1 MQESPCFSRGENVKL
16 VSVQALM
23 SIAFLLTASTMAMF
37 RLKRRGLTKFTI
49 MTYLCKIAENL
60 AGVYVL
66 VKLAVSYLQA
76 IQYHLTSNEFIT
88 LAAQDKSCRLQKKE
102 NTMSTELVAIER
114 ITICKGDSNADDIR
128 SCLAHYLLQF
138 INSASIES
146 LSMHKLSIKVDGKTV
161 LFVQDKTGG
170 VGLKGLDTDWQHT
183 PEMSAI
189 LDQLVT
195 DVDVEVFL
203 SYEMI
208 HYFSTENFYGYNFW
222 SEVLQEYGCE
232 AVRYK
237 GLEYYDVESNVVML
251 SFDGKQLCDNPDY
264 VPESAVKDIHKWFCY
279 TFEMSLEPDTP
290 FNAAQVDKMFAAIES
305 VHGVFGREED
315 DVADVGEDYLSICT
329 GVTLTDKEVPAF
341 AAFLQ
346 AMSDVAKE
354 LDTTLD
360 YTAEFTPAEME
371 TFAAMI
377 MDNDKGKIVPRYY
390 RY

>member
-1 MQESPCFSRGENVKL
+1 
-16 VSVQALM
+16 
-23 SIAFLLTASTMAMF
+23 
-37 RLKRRGLTKFTI
+37 
-49 MTYLCKIAENL
+49 
-60 AGVYVL
+60 
-66 VKLAVSYLQA
+66 
-76 IQYHLTSNEFIT
+76 
-88 LAAQDKSCRLQKKE
+88 
-102 NTMSTELVAIER
+102 
-114 ITICKGDSNADDIR
+114 
-128 SCLAHYLLQF
+128 
-138 INSASIES
+138 
-146 LSMHKLSIKVDGKTV
+146 MHKLSIKVDGKTV

-189 LDQLVT
+189 LDRLVT

-208 HYFSTENFYGYNFW
+208 HFFSTENFYGYNFW

-251 SFDGKQLCDNPDY
+251 SFDGKELCDNPDY

-290 FNAAQVDKMFAAIES
+290 FNAAQVDKMLAAIES

-371 TFAAMI
+371 TFAAMM
-377 MDNDKGKIVPRYY
+377 MDDDKGKIVPRYY

>member
-1 MQESPCFSRGENVKL
+1 
-16 VSVQALM
+16 
-23 SIAFLLTASTMAMF
+23 
-37 RLKRRGLTKFTI
+37 
-49 MTYLCKIAENL
+49 
-60 AGVYVL
+60 
-66 VKLAVSYLQA
+66 
-76 IQYHLTSNEFIT
+76 
-88 LAAQDKSCRLQKKE
+88 
-102 NTMSTELVAIER
+102 MSTELVAIER
-114 ITICKGDSNADDIR
+114 ITIRKGDSNADDIR

-189 LDQLVT
+189 LDRLVT

-208 HYFSTENFYGYNFW
+208 HFFSTENFYGYNFW

-237 GLEYYDVESNVVML
+237 CLEYYDVESNVVML
-251 SFDGKQLCDNPDY
+251 SFDGKELCDNPDY

-290 FNAAQVDKMFAAIES
+290 FTAAQVDKMLAAIES

-371 TFAAMI
+371 TFAAMM
-377 MDNDKGKIVPRYY
+377 MDDDKGKIVPRYY

>member
-1 MQESPCFSRGENVKL
+1 
-16 VSVQALM
+16 
-23 SIAFLLTASTMAMF
+23 
-37 RLKRRGLTKFTI
+37 
-49 MTYLCKIAENL
+49 
-60 AGVYVL
+60 
-66 VKLAVSYLQA
+66 
-76 IQYHLTSNEFIT
+76 
-88 LAAQDKSCRLQKKE
+88 
-102 NTMSTELVAIER
+102 MSTELVAIER
-114 ITICKGDSNADDIR
+114 ITIRKGDSNADDIR
-128 SCLAHYLLQF
+128 SCLAHYMLQF

-208 HYFSTENFYGYNFW
+208 HFFSTENFYGYNFW

-251 SFDGKQLCDNPDY
+251 SFDGKELCDNPDY
-264 VPESAVKDIHKWFCY
+264 VPESAVNDIHKWFCY

-290 FNAAQVDKMFAAIES
+290 FTAAQVDKMLAAIES

-329 GVTLTDKEVPAF
+329 GVTLTDKEVPTF
-341 AAFLQ
+341 ATFLQ

-371 TFAAMI
+371 TFAAMM

>member
-1 MQESPCFSRGENVKL
+1 
-16 VSVQALM
+16 
-23 SIAFLLTASTMAMF
+23 
-37 RLKRRGLTKFTI
+37 
-49 MTYLCKIAENL
+49 
-60 AGVYVL
+60 
-66 VKLAVSYLQA
+66 
-76 IQYHLTSNEFIT
+76 
-88 LAAQDKSCRLQKKE
+88 
-102 NTMSTELVAIER
+102 MSTELVAIER
-114 ITICKGDSNADDIR
+114 ITIRKGDSSADDIR

-146 LSMHKLSIKVDGKTV
+146 LSMHKLSIKVDGKTA
-161 LFVQDKTGG
+161 LFVQEKTGG

-189 LDQLVT
+189 LDRLVT

-208 HYFSTENFYGYNFW
+208 HFFSTENFYGYNFW

-290 FNAAQVDKMFAAIES
+290 FNAAQVDKMLAAIES

-315 DVADVGEDYLSICT
+315 DVADVGGGLPVHLHRRDADRQGGPAVCC
-329 GVTLTDKEVPAF
+329 VPAGNVGCRQRTRHH
-341 AAFLQ
+341 ARL
-346 AMSDVAKE
+346 
-354 LDTTLD
+354 
-360 YTAEFTPAEME
+360 
-371 TFAAMI
+371 
-377 MDNDKGKIVPRYY
+377 Y
-390 RY
+390 RRVHPGRDGDLCSHDDG

>member
-1 MQESPCFSRGENVKL
+1 
-16 VSVQALM
+16 
-23 SIAFLLTASTMAMF
+23 
-37 RLKRRGLTKFTI
+37 
-49 MTYLCKIAENL
+49 
-60 AGVYVL
+60 
-66 VKLAVSYLQA
+66 
-76 IQYHLTSNEFIT
+76 
-88 LAAQDKSCRLQKKE
+88 
-102 NTMSTELVAIER
+102 MSTELVAIER
-114 ITICKGDSNADDIR
+114 ITIRKGDSNADDIR

-146 LSMHKLSIKVDGKTV
+146 LSMHKLSIKFDGKTV

-195 DVDVEVFL
+195 DVDVEV
-203 SYEMI
+203 
-208 HYFSTENFYGYNFW
+208 
-222 SEVLQEYGCE
+222 
-232 AVRYK
+232 
-237 GLEYYDVESNVVML
+237 ML
-251 SFDGKQLCDNPDY
+251 SFDGKELCDNPDY
-264 VPESAVKDIHKWFCY
+264 VPESAVKDLHKWFCY

-290 FNAAQVDKMFAAIES
+290 FNAAQVDKMLAAIES

-377 MDNDKGKIVPRYY
+377 MDNDKGKIVPKYY